1 MAKVEFVKYVNNSEM
16 LCSGVFYVKIDGKLI
31 SFNAW
36 NDEKNDFPP
45 FWECY
50 GGVEH
55 EGKNE
60 DEIPKGPWHLAK
72 DLRNS
77 DYPEEIQREFPEL
90 LRIFNQYVEWGSCR
104 GCCSIYV

>member
-1 MAKVEFVKYVNNSEM
+1 MAKVEFVKYINDSEM
-16 LCSGVFYVKIDGKLI
+16 LCSGAFYVKIDGKLI

-36 NDEKNDFPP
+36 NAEKNDFPP

-50 GGVEH
+50 GGIDH
-55 EGKNE
+55 EGKDE
-60 DEIPKGPWHLAK
+60 DEIPKGPWHLAR

-90 LRIFNQYVEWGSCR
+90 LRIFNEHVKWGSCM

>member
-1 MAKVEFVKYVNNSEM
+1 MAKVEFVKYVNDSEM

-36 NDEKNDFPP
+36 NNKKNDFPP

-50 GGVEH
+50 GGPEH
-55 EGKNE
+55 EGIDD
-60 DEIPKGPWHLAK
+60 DEIPKGPYHLAR

-77 DYPEEIQREFPEL
+77 DYPEEIQHEFSEL
-90 LRIFNQYVEWGSCR
+90 LRIFNENVKWGSCR
-104 GCCSIYV
+104 GCCSYV

>member
-1 MAKVEFVKYVNNSEM
+1 MANVEFIKYVNDSEM

-36 NDEKNDFPP
+36 NAEKNDFPP

-60 DEIPKGPWHLAK
+60 DEIPKGPWHLAR

-77 DYPEEIQREFPEL
+77 DYPEEIQREFSEL
-90 LRIFNQYVEWGSCR
+90 LRIFNEHVKWGSCR
-104 GCCSIYV
+104 GCSSYV